1 MKTLYAVS
9 GVTGMTG
16 SELVNQI
23 LVNKE
28 SENCILGFDNFYAS
42 SIETVKE
49 QLDDPRFTFF
59 EYDLNNYEP
68 QLHN

>member
-23 LVNKE
+23 LVDKE
-28 SENCILGFDNFYAS
+28 SENCILGFDIFYAS
-42 SIETVKE
+42 SI
-49 QLDDPRFTFF
+49 
-59 EYDLNNYEP
+59 
-68 QLHN
+68 